1 MVRRCV
7 KLCTGHEY
15 AAKIINTKK
24 LSARGRGGL
33 CAVGG
38 AVRGGWGGTQG
49 AGLWLLWDL
58 NVAGET
64 GTPSQIWGRSFALI
78 WEPPWGWGGQ
88 RPSGQITAVCQW
100 PVDQRA
106 LGDR

>member
-1 MVRRCV
+1 M
-7 KLCTGHEY
+7 
-15 AAKIINTKK
+15 
-24 LSARGRGGL
+24 
-33 CAVGG
+33 GG
-38 AVRGGWGGTQG
+38 AVRGGRGGTQG

-88 RPSGQITAVCQW
+88 RPSGQILPSASGLWTRGLWVT
-100 PVDQRA
+100 
-106 LGDR
+106 GDAAGFSHSAPRGKPACAGRLVGLQG